1 MGNLT
6 DHFAGGGGG
15 GNVLEHLQ
23 FYADGR
29 TVTTA
34 QGDITAPN
42 VTAIQKISSTSF
54 TEITNCSFDYLPPS
68 GTTNVLVEASFAVY
82 HNKDYTTY
90 RRPLPTLYARYDGT
104 IVPNTKYGNYM
115 HGGGSHLYM
124 QAYPVIKLSMEIT
137 GTDDIAGGEVS
148 SWDVAKTISFVGASY
163 NSDQHAYYLHL
174 SRYGNTSAGNT
185 SNDTTMDQPPFFKV
199 TALK

>member
-15 GNVLEHLQ
+15 GNVLEQLQ

-29 TVTTA
+29 TLTTA
-34 QGDITAPN
+34 QGNITAPN
-42 VTAIQKISSTSF
+42 VTAIQKIASTSF
-54 TEITNCSFDYLPPS
+54 TEITNTGFSYLPPS
-68 GTTNVLVEASFAVY
+68 GTTNVLVEAHFCVY

-90 RRPLPTLYARYDGT
+90 RRPLPTIYARLDGT
-104 IVPNTKYGNYM
+104 TVTNTKYNNYM

-124 QAYPVIKLSMEIT
+124 QDYPVIKLSIEIS
-137 GTDDIAGGEVS
+137 GTDDIAGGEVA
-148 SWDVAKTISFVGASY
+148 SWNTSRAISFVGASY

-174 SRYGNTSAGNT
+174 SRYGSTTAGNA
-185 SNDTTMDQPPFFKV
+185 SDTTSMDQPPFIKV
-199 TALK
+199 IALK